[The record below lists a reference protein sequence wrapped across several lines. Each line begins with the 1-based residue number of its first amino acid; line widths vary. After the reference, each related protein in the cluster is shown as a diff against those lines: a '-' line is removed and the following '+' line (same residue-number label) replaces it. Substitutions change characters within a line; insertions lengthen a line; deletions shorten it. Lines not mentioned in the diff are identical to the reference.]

1 MNAPALLLLILPGLG
16 WANGQTT
23 HIWITREAR
32 GLVPAGPLRDI
43 VQDEALQ
50 PMLVHGTMFP
60 DGGYAVGHP
69 YGEAAHWEPFQTA
82 YLAWIRA
89 TYGPPYEDVEARQH
103 VAFLMGLASHG
114 MADQTFDAH
123 YLNRSQTY
131 DGPLGWAAGDSMDEA
146 TDFEWGWLTGPQ
158 DVPDRWVPGG
168 PFVELYAEQGIV
180 VDDDTMNEGQ
190 GLLELAVRLVG
201 LGSQSEISLERYRE
215 GFPWATSHLQDDSLP
230 GIPSYEAEVIAG
242 YWQEVWD
249 RLHEMSPTDAILRTV
264 PEEGGWIP
272 ALDPAE
278 ADARLTVH
286 FKRGLVAEDI
296 VADAFLVTGPDGPLA
311 VEPWLYYGNDSHIV
325 HLVPVAPWPEDALIT
340 VTVKAGLPDRF
351 GGALAQDTVFTVTTT
366 EPPPEDTA
374 CTTCGDDDEDN
385 VQLDEDEGP
394 KARCGGCSA
403 EGEGRAAGLGLLGLG
418 IGLRLRR
425 RGTARPLPA
434 TASPHARH

>member
-1 MNAPALLLLILPGLG
+1 MNAPALLLLLAPGLG
-16 WANGQTT
+16 RANGQTT

-32 GLVPAGPLRDI
+32 SLVPAGPLADI
-43 VQDEALQ
+43 VQDEATE

-60 DGGYAVGHP
+60 DGGYAVGGHP

-82 YLAWIRA
+82 YLGWIRA
-89 TYGPPYEDVEARQH
+89 TYGPPYEDPEARQH

-158 DVPDRWVPGG
+158 DVPDRWVPDAT
-168 PFVELYAEQGIV
+168 FVALYAEQGIE
-180 VDDDTMNEGQ
+180 VDVDTMREGQ

-201 LGSQSEISLERYRE
+201 LGSQSEISLERYRA
-215 GFPWATSHLQDDSLP
+215 GFPWATSHLQDAAVP
-230 GIPSYEAEVIAG
+230 GIPSYEAEIVAG

-249 RLHEMSPTDAILRTV
+249 RLHELSPADAILGTV
-264 PEEGGWIP
+264 PFEGGWVP
-272 ALDPAE
+272 GRAPDDPN
-278 ADARLTVH
+278 ARLSVH

-296 VADAFLVTGPDGPLA
+296 VADAFLVTGPEGPLA

-351 GGALAQDTVFTVTTT
+351 GGALAQDYVFTVTTT
-366 EPPPEDTA
+366 EPPPEDTD
-374 CTTCGDDDEDN
+374 CRFC
-385 VQLDEDEGP
+385 EDEGDDIAEPSGQDEP
-394 KARCGGCSA
+394 KSRCGGCSA

-418 IGLRLRR
+418 FGLSLLRGR
-425 RGTARPLPA
+425 RPTAR
-434 TASPHARH
+434 